1 MKHVLVGTLVG
12 ALALSVSL
20 GAQTQKPG
28 AASTQKPGAAGA
40 GLGSVTLKTAVMAD
54 GQRLGAGTYQ
64 VRLTGDSPKP
74 GVGQTP
80 ESERYVEFVSGGKV
94 AGREIATVVPQA
106 EIGQVAKGP
115 RPAAGGSRVD
125 MLKGNDYVRVWINR
139 SGMNYIVHLPPAKG

>member
-64 VRLTGDSPKP
+64 VRL
-74 GVGQTP
+74 
-80 ESERYVEFVSGGKV
+80 
-94 AGREIATVVPQA
+94 A
-106 EIGQVAKGP
+106 
-115 RPAAGGSRVD
+115 
-125 MLKGNDYVRVWINR
+125 
-139 SGMNYIVHLPPAKG
+139 

>member
-12 ALALSVSL
+12 ALALSVTL
-20 GAQTQKPG
+20 AAQTQKPG
-28 AASTQKPGAAGA
+28 AAGAA
-40 GLGSVTLKTAVMAD
+40 LGSVTLKTAVMAD

-94 AGREIATVVPQA
+94 VAREVATVVPQA

-139 SGMNYIVHLPPAKG
+139 SGMNYLVHLPPAKG